1 MTLKKL
7 CRRLEVQ
14 VVISLILAIFA
25 GMFLGEFVSQISWI
39 WVLFMKLLKTFLA
52 PLLFFSVLAAVLGL
66 GDMKKLGNIGIRTI
80 GYYMLTTTI
89 AITTSLLLMNSLKPG
104 KHVSFEFENFTPDK
118 IENLSFSGFLLSLV
132 PDNVITSFVELNA
145 MQVVTMGI
153 ILGIAL
159 IAYGKKEEV
168 VQLKT
173 IAETFSGGI
182 LTFISWVIK
191 LTPLWVF
198 AIVSGVVASSGIESI
213 INLLPF
219 VAVSLL
225 ALGIHAFVTLPTIGY
240 FIWWFDPFKYF
251 RKVREAILVAFSTS
265 SSSATM
271 WVSMRVARENAKLSD
286 EVVKFTFP
294 IGTTVNM
301 DWTALYQAGAA
312 LFVAQVV
319 GIELLFAQ
327 QVAIVIMIILASIWA
342 AGIPWAGI
350 IILTTVFISIGLP
363 IEAIGI
369 ILAVDRILDMFRTS
383 VNVWWDLLTAKV
395 IDSFYIKHLDD
406 GKTEKLKLKVIEE
419 KSK

>member
-1 MTLKKL
+1 MSLKKL
-7 CRRLEVQ
+7 CKRLEIQ
-14 VVISLILAIFA
+14 VVIALWLAIVA
-25 GMFLGEFVSQISWI
+25 GVFFPDSMQQISWI
-39 WVLFMKLLKTFLA
+39 GILFMKLLKTFLA
-52 PLLFFSVLAAVLGL
+52 PLLFFSVLSAVLGL
-66 GDMKKLGNIGIRTI
+66 WDMKKLGNIWVRTM
-80 GYYMLTTTI
+80 GYYMLTTTL
-89 AITTSLLLMNSLKPG
+89 AISTSLFLMNMFQPG
-104 KHVSFEFENFTPDK
+104 SRVFFEFENFTPDA
-118 IENLSFSGFLLSLV
+118 IENLSFSSFLLSLI
-132 PDNVITSFVELNA
+132 PDNIITSFVELNA

-153 ILGIAL
+153 ILWIAL
-159 IAYGKKEEV
+159 IAYGKKEETL
-168 VQLKT
+168 QLKS

-198 AIVSGVVASSGIESI
+198 AIVSWVVAESGIESI

-219 VAVSLL
+219 VAISLL
-225 ALGIHAFVTLPTIGY
+225 ALAIHACVTLPALGY
-240 FIWWFDPFKYF
+240 FIWGFDPFKYF

-301 DWTALYQAGAA
+301 DGTALYQAGAA

-319 GIELLFAQ
+319 WIDLGFAQ
-327 QVAIVIMIILASIWA
+327 QITIVIMIILASIGA
-342 AGIPWAGI
+342 AGIPGAGI
-350 IILTTVFISIGLP
+350 VILTTVFLSIWLP

-383 VNVWWDLLTAKV
+383 VNVWGDLLTAKV
-395 IDSFYIKHLDD
+395 IDTFYVENLDT

-419 KSK
+419 KTS

>member
-1 MTLKKL
+1 MTLKKI
-7 CRRLEVQ
+7 CFRLEIQ
-14 VVISLILAIFA
+14 VVIALILAILA
-25 GMFLGEFVSQISWI
+25 GMFLGDFVSQISWI

-66 GDMKKLGNIGIRTI
+66 GDMKKLWNIGIRTM

-89 AITTSLLLMNSLKPG
+89 AISTSLILMNILKPG
-104 KHVSFEFENFTPDK
+104 NAVSFEFENFTPDK
-118 IENLSFSGFLLSLV
+118 IESLSFSSFLLSLI
-132 PDNVITSFVELNA
+132 PDNLITSFVELNA
-145 MQVVTMGI
+145 MQIVTMGI

-159 IAYGKKEEV
+159 ISYGKKEEV

-173 IAETFSGGI
+173 IAETFSGWI

-198 AIVSGVVASSGIESI
+198 AIVSWVVAESGIESI
-213 INLLPF
+213 LNLLPF

-225 ALGIHAFVTLPTIGY
+225 ALGIHSLITLPTMWY
-240 FIWWFDPFKYF
+240 FIWGFDPFKYF
-251 RKVREAILVAFSTS
+251 KKVREAILVAFSTS

-301 DWTALYQAGAA
+301 DGTALYQAGAA

-319 GIELLFAQ
+319 GIDLHFAG
-327 QVAIVIMIILASIWA
+327 QVTIVIMIILASIGA
-342 AGIPWAGI
+342 AGIPGAGI

-369 ILAVDRILDMFRTS
+369 ILAVDRILDMFRTA

-395 IDSFYIKHLDD
+395 IDSFYVKNLDN

-419 KSK
+419 KSS

>member
-1 MTLKKL
+1 MTLKKI
-7 CRRLEVQ
+7 CFRLEIQ
-14 VVISLILAIFA
+14 VVIALILAILA
-25 GMFLGEFVSQISWI
+25 GMFLGDFVSQISWI

-66 GDMKKLGNIGIRTI
+66 GDMKKLWNIGIRTM

-89 AITTSLLLMNSLKPG
+89 AISTSLILMNILKPG
-104 KHVSFEFENFTPDK
+104 NAVSFEFENFTPDK
-118 IENLSFSGFLLSLV
+118 IESLSFSSFLLSLI
-132 PDNVITSFVELNA
+132 PDNLITSFVELNA
-145 MQVVTMGI
+145 MQIVTMGI

-159 IAYGKKEEV
+159 ISYGKKEEV

-173 IAETFSGGI
+173 IAETFSGWI

-198 AIVSGVVASSGIESI
+198 AIVSWVVAESGIESI
-213 INLLPF
+213 LNLLPF

-225 ALGIHAFVTLPTIGY
+225 ALGIHSLITLPTMWY
-240 FIWWFDPFKYF
+240 FIWGFDPFKYF
-251 RKVREAILVAFSTS
+251 KKVREAILVAFSTS

-294 IGTTVNM
+294 IWTTVNM
-301 DWTALYQAGAA
+301 DGTALYQAGAA

-319 GIELLFAQ
+319 GIDLHFAG
-327 QVAIVIMIILASIWA
+327 QVTIVIMIILASIGA
-342 AGIPWAGI
+342 AGIPGAGI

-369 ILAVDRILDMFRTS
+369 ILAVDRILDMFRTA

-395 IDSFYIKHLDD
+395 IDSFYVKNLDN

-419 KSK
+419 KSS

>member
-1 MTLKKL
+1 
-7 CRRLEVQ
+7 
-14 VVISLILAIFA
+14 
-25 GMFLGEFVSQISWI
+25 
-39 WVLFMKLLKTFLA
+39 MKLLKTFLA
-52 PLLFFSVLAAVLGL
+52 PLLFFSVLSAVLGL
-66 GDMKKLGNIGIRTI
+66 GDMKKLGNIWARTI
-80 GYYMLTTTI
+80 GYYMLTTTL
-89 AITTSLLLMNSLKPG
+89 AITTSLLLMNLFKPG
-104 KHVSFEFENFTPDK
+104 THVSFDFENFTPEK
-118 IENLSFSGFLLSLV
+118 IESLSFASFLLSLI
-132 PDNVITSFVELNA
+132 PDNIITSFVELNA

-153 ILGIAL
+153 ILGVAL
-159 IAYGKKEEV
+159 IAYGKKEETL
-168 VQLKT
+168 QLKT

-191 LTPLWVF
+191 LTPIWVF
-198 AIVSGVVASSGIESI
+198 AIVSGVVAESWVESI

-219 VAVSLL
+219 VAVSLFAL
-225 ALGIHAFVTLPTIGY
+225 AVHACVTLPILGY
-240 FIWWFDPFKYF
+240 FIWDFDPFKYF
-251 RKVREAILVAFSTS
+251 RKIREAILVAFSTS

-301 DWTALYQAGAA
+301 DGTALYQAWAA

-327 QVAIVIMIILASIWA
+327 QVTIVIMIILASIGA
-342 AGIPWAGI
+342 AGIPGAGI
-350 IILTTVFISIGLP
+350 IILTTVFLSIGLP

-395 IDSFYIKHLDD
+395 IDRFYVKNLDN
-406 GKTEKLKLKVIEE
+406 GTTEKLKLKVIEE
-419 KSK
+419 KSN